1 MAGHSKWANIKHR
14 KARQDASRGKIWT
27 KVIREITVAAKDGP
41 DPADNPRLRLALEKA
56 NSANMP
62 KDTIK
67 RAIEKGSGTGETGVL
82 EEITFEGYGPGGVA
96 ILVETMTD
104 NRNRTVSDV
113 RHAFSK
119 YGGNLG
125 TDGSVSYLFKK
136 LGIVQVDKNFTEEEL
151 MEIVIDIGADDLSEE
166 GDFFEIIT
174 DSNSFNDVVDAIK
187 EKKIKYNNAELTLR
201 AETLVKL
208 DNEMSEKVLN
218 IMEFMD
224 DLDDVQEVHTNKGAA
239 FERQIAKALIEDLNL
254 KNPVKRILEQ
264 TRTKELPD
272 LMLGTWCIE
281 CKAYGTGAE
290 PRPDWWDQVLT
301 SSNQHNLKPALVY
314 KFNNRPIKVRI
325 LASSLNKDIK
335 NDLVTVD
342 LLWPDFIQII
352 LELFQEDIE
361 LHEQTYQV

>member
-67 RAIEKGSGTGETGVL
+67 RAIEKGSGTGETGAL

-166 GDFFEIIT
+166 ADFFEIIT

-224 DLDDVQEVHTNKGAA
+224 DLDDVQEVHTNAEFPDD
-239 FERQIAKALIEDLNL
+239 FEV
-254 KNPVKRILEQ
+254 KN
-264 TRTKELPD
+264 
-272 LMLGTWCIE
+272 
-281 CKAYGTGAE
+281 
-290 PRPDWWDQVLT
+290 
-301 SSNQHNLKPALVY
+301 
-314 KFNNRPIKVRI
+314 
-325 LASSLNKDIK
+325 
-335 NDLVTVD
+335 
-342 LLWPDFIQII
+342 
-352 LELFQEDIE
+352 
-361 LHEQTYQV
+361 